1 MNADDDALTRRLA
14 VTLGQAS
21 KALPGAPADAVGSVR
36 RRLARRRRRLRM
48 AAGAAAVS
56 VALATMATVAG
67 PYLGLRPDPAAPGPA
82 GTGVIRL
89 WTLSTADRNPGLRDR
104 IDAFNDRSD
113 ARVELSTFGNDAYKR
128 VMAGPWPD
136 PAPDVFENW
145 GGASLAEPVRAGRAT
160 DLTDAVADCPEV
172 SGALLPSVLDGARV
186 DGRLYGLPM
195 TGVQPVV
202 LFYHKKLFADA
213 GLSPPRTY
221 AELLTAVDAFRG
233 RGITPIALAGGE
245 RWPALMHLAYLTDRI
260 GGAGVFAGIAA
271 GRPGAW
277 RDPALRQAATLTQE
291 LVRRGAF
298 GATADA
304 LGYESGAA
312 SRSLADGQAAMQVMG
327 SWEYG
332 NQLRADPAF
341 AARDLGWVP
350 FPTVAG
356 GTGDPADVVGV
367 PANYL
372 TVDAQ
377 SPYRTEAVD
386 FLLRTVTSDAY
397 VDGLLAAGE
406 VPAVRD
412 LEPRLAGQPHAEFAR
427 FAHRLAAGAPTF
439 TLVWDQALP
448 SAVAGELLDQ
458 TARLFRLEITPDQ
471 FVAAMA
477 ATG

>member
-1 MNADDDALTRRLA
+1 MNTDDDALTRRLA
-14 VTLGQAS
+14 VTLAQAAN
-21 KALPGAPADAVGSVR
+21 ALPGAPADAVGSVR
-36 RRLARRRRRLRM
+36 RRLARRRRRLRVVT
-48 AAGAAAVS
+48 GVAAAS
-56 VALATMATVAG
+56 VALATVAAMAG
-67 PYLGLRPDPAAPGPA
+67 PYLGLRPDPAAPEPA
-82 GTGVIRL
+82 GPGVIRL
-89 WTLSTADRNPGLRDR
+89 WTLGTAERNPGLRDR
-104 IDAFNDRSD
+104 IDAFNGRSD
-113 ARVELSTFGNDAYKR
+113 VRVELSTFGNDAYKR
-128 VMAGPWPD
+128 VLAGPWPD
-136 PAPDVFENW
+136 PAPDVYENW

-160 DLTDAVADCPEV
+160 DLTDAVAERPEV
-172 SGALLPSVLDGARV
+172 SNGLLPGVLAGARV

-221 AELLTAVDAFRG
+221 AELLAVVTVFRN
-233 RGITPIALAGGE
+233 RGITPIALGGSE
-245 RWPALMHLAYLTDRI
+245 RWPATLPLAYLTDRI
-260 GGAGVFAGIAA
+260 GGAGVFAGVAA

-277 RDPALRQAATLTQE
+277 RDPAVVRAAQLVQE

-298 GATADA
+298 GPAADV
-304 LGYESGAA
+304 LSSDSGAA

-332 NQLRADPAF
+332 NQLRADPEF
-341 AARDLGWVP
+341 AVRDLGWVP

-356 GTGDPADVVGV
+356 GAGDPADVVGV

-377 SPYRTEAVD
+377 GPYRAEAVD

-397 VDGLLAAGE
+397 LDGLLEAGE

-412 LEPRLAGQPHAEFAR
+412 LEPRLAGHPHAEFAR
-427 FAHRLAAGAPTF
+427 FAHRLAADAPVF

-458 TARLFRLEITPDQ
+458 TARLFRLEITPEE